1 MATTPRWGGLRLEP
15 YDPNSRDADGDG
27 IVQEGTAFERPVGT
41 QIWDGLDQL
50 TEGLVSPDRDTG
62 WLVYNPEEFSFV
74 EYTPS
79 YGGAFE
85 TPLAKSLDD
94 TVGTVGSRMGTIGD
108 QQGTIGDRGTLESI
122 VGTIS
127 RPPTPRPI
135 ERREPIT
142 PEVAPE
148 PAAAELE
155 DVAEEVI
162 PDWLT
167 PEELARLEPGFI
179 PGQPTLEQ
187 TKREINSKAET
198 ERRILRNSGV
208 SILSSIFGPDWSADR
223 IMNDPVMQSILDRY
237 EEQVIAELL
246 LEIETAR
253 EGDISIALPEAL
265 LKTII
270 GDGRYK
276 SQFETTWSGGMFNNG
291 VRSGFEE
298 KFLGVSNSIDP
309 SARPVYG
316 FVEMPYADD
325 YGRVSDTYGDTR
337 IHLKENA
344 KQRASITLGDSLD
357 GKSAGVPFFG
367 DIDGDRVLAAS
378 QSSAISIKKLR
389 ALHDTVSD
397 VLEDGSLGAD
407 QDTYEPL
414 LKKVTEQIDPD
425 SSMVSSSGYYIEAQ
439 IHGQVRLEDIDVITL
454 PDYMKDLIDD
464 DEEQWVRETIAA
476 IENAGID
483 YRFGETGDIV
493 TPGQLTAAVA
503 PNETPTEEIAG
514 EDIPEVGTAPS
525 PRLAEFSEVTDYES
539 FGESGRQLS
548 TVYGREQLEQAGQEL
563 RLEKAA
569 LEKTI
574 SEWRQTGIWNGA
586 TNGVALP
593 RTKEAKSGITRNISK
608 EDLVDFG
615 DSEELENTFAQYVN
629 QIDRQLQ
636 HVEGRLADLDEI
648 ESGKVVSSINEMT
661 IRDLPNYEELVE
673 RGKEIRRVH
682 STEMTDALQEADPD
696 HVWVLHTGSS
706 TLDGGVLDPNFTLG
720 AGGDG
725 TGLRR
730 TMDTRRA
737 NQSNMDRMAR
747 AYEDAQKNREAWATA
762 LSELEETGNWNGS
775 VLDEVTGGAAM
786 GLGEFIPASSLTQ
799 QQRDDLK
806 DRVQK
811 IVRSFDETMDTF
823 QYAYDEITAG
833 NTYLSYYGIRSPGT
847 GYVRTDSPTSTMY
860 LVRVPKDEAYSGFP
874 TAEYQIFGARKP
886 VVSYEFR
893 SQTEGGAGDSLYA
906 ALALMEQSALSSVSP
921 ERPSEVDT
929 PAPRGPRPTP
939 ESKRD
944 EGFTK
949 ISVNPDEVES
959 MRESLENT
967 LFNKYLSQ
975 EEKNLPAVDKVRL
988 LSERMGI
995 RFEQPTDEMIDS
1007 AISQFEAGQRID
1019 KSLDVI
1025 RAVPLDSPKYARTRK
1040 LVEQMEEVQEMV
1052 KTEEGRAA
1060 IRERMA
1066 EGLISS
1072 LSAQEDIYNRYPIMR
1087 ANNVFGIMPN
1097 SETSHLH
1104 AAGVAST
1111 GVVNGM
1117 ITLRYRIGAHSLIM
1131 GSLEVDGIE
1140 DGDIF
1145 SDTLRVAGTR
1155 SYQVALASHELG
1167 HHAHMIASLRRKGLE
1182 PSSTK
1187 SFIEQLKEQGP
1198 LLEDSLAGVKL
1209 AALRKLPL
1217 STRIDDLNE
1226 DQRKTLGDYA
1236 VGGWKEMPREK
1247 RLESDSDAWEE
1258 SVMFQTVYGGK
1269 DRVIGRAIAG
1279 TGFDDSWLNVP
1290 EELATPES
1298 LAAFVEQRL
1307 GMPAAEFARQ
1317 LHESI
1322 IDDIGVDPRRIAS
1335 NGLTVAEME
1344 EVFKSISDYGASTWT
1359 EGVAETFSLQFL
1371 RDNLSDVRIDQNI
1384 MNQYDSVMANI
1395 LEGIEGDMREVRISN
1410 KTKELLRLIDDL
1422 NNDPLVSGLEEDI
1435 L

>member
-27 IVQEGTAFERPVGT
+27 IVQEGTAFERPAGT
-41 QIWDGLDQL
+41 QIWDGLNQL
-50 TEGLVSPDRDTG
+50 AEGLVSPDRDTG

-135 ERREPIT
+135 ERRESIT

-148 PAAAELE
+148 PQAPTPVTAGAVGDSRLPEGFIPGMILPEQEELFKRTVDGARFNMSREGTLGVMIQGRSAELE
-155 DVAEEVI
+155 KTLKDFPEVYDRIEEIVARETINGLRKELDDSLDKPITIAMPEGVLGRVIADGRYKTQFESSVSGGLLNPDFRSEFELMHMGVPRTIDPKLRPVYGFRETGKEEGSVASMYGNTTVVLKTDIADRTTITIGDSLSGTFPVPHGQSASDDRLLASANLQQVLGHTGNGLLAALQELRDDETLDDGWKPLIDKALAGFEPDLYIKPHYVESQIFGGVRAEDIDHVRLPWDVKPELVEDLRARGISFYVQKRDESDITFEERFNDDVRTSQFDTPEITPTPVPRQRAQQVPEFASSAGDTLSQDKPSDIPGATPSSQAEAPAA
-162 PDWLT
+162 PDDGVPEWLT

-179 PGQPTLEQ
+179 PGKPTQKMTE
-187 TKREINSKAET
+187 TIDRRAARGREDIAVNGRAE
-198 ERRILRNSGV
+198 IAYVL
-208 SILSSIFGPDWSADR
+208 GPQWDYEKVKD
-223 IMNDPVMQSILDRY
+223 DPVLQELVNRH
-237 EEQVIAELL
+237 ETLVIDQLRD
-246 LEIETAR
+246 EIERAKDA
-253 EGDISIALPEAL
+253 EIVVAVPETLIRQIVA
-265 LKTII
+265 
-270 GDGRYK
+270 DGRYK
-276 SQFETTWSGGMFNNG
+276 SQFETNKSGGMLNNG
-291 VRSGFEE
+291 VRSSFEE
-298 KFLGVSNSIDP
+298 ANLGVSPTIDP
-309 SARPVYG
+309 TARPLYAFVDTLEG
-316 FVEMPYADD
+316 F
-325 YGRVSDTYGDTR
+325 GSDRLSEQYGDGR
-337 IHLKENA
+337 IHLKPST
-344 KQRASITLGDSLD
+344 KQRATLTLGDSLD
-357 GKSAGVPFFG
+357 TDGVPVSFFD
-367 DIDGDRVLAAS
+367 DIDDGRVLAAS
-378 QSSAISIKKLR
+378 GEISSSQKTPS
-389 ALHDTVSD
+389 ALYEAATSM
-397 VLEDGSLGAD
+397 LEDGSLGDDAD
-407 QDTYEPL
+407 IYEPL
-414 LKKVTEQIDPD
+414 LRKIVENLDPD
-425 SSMVSSSGYYIEAQ
+425 FNDTMTDETAYYTEAQ
-439 IHGQVRLEDIDVITL
+439 IHGQIRVEDIELVTL
-454 PDYMKDLIDD
+454 PDFYETLLEDE
-464 DEEQWVRETIAA
+464 DEEWLRETI
-476 IENAGID
+476 EGFERNGIP
-483 YRFGETGDIV
+483 YRFGYDGDIV
-493 TPGQLTAAVA
+493 TPERPAAAAVQEPVPVSSERTYDPFDTSA
-503 PNETPTEEIAG
+503 PDYDPTRDPFSDSFISSF
-514 EDIPEVGTAPS
+514 DSPPEVA
-525 PRLAEFSEVTDYES
+525 
-539 FGESGRQLS
+539 
-548 TVYGREQLEQAGQEL
+548 
-563 RLEKAA
+563 
-569 LEKTI
+569 
-574 SEWRQTGIWNGA
+574 
-586 TNGVALP
+586 
-593 RTKEAKSGITRNISK
+593 
-608 EDLVDFG
+608 
-615 DSEELENTFAQYVN
+615 
-629 QIDRQLQ
+629 
-636 HVEGRLADLDEI
+636 
-648 ESGKVVSSINEMT
+648 
-661 IRDLPNYEELVE
+661 
-673 RGKEIRRVH
+673 
-682 STEMTDALQEADPD
+682 
-696 HVWVLHTGSS
+696 
-706 TLDGGVLDPNFTLG
+706 
-720 AGGDG
+720 
-725 TGLRR
+725 
-730 TMDTRRA
+730 
-737 NQSNMDRMAR
+737 
-747 AYEDAQKNREAWATA
+747 
-762 LSELEETGNWNGS
+762 
-775 VLDEVTGGAAM
+775 
-786 GLGEFIPASSLTQ
+786 
-799 QQRDDLK
+799 
-806 DRVQK
+806 
-811 IVRSFDETMDTF
+811 
-823 QYAYDEITAG
+823 
-833 NTYLSYYGIRSPGT
+833 
-847 GYVRTDSPTSTMY
+847 
-860 LVRVPKDEAYSGFP
+860 
-874 TAEYQIFGARKP
+874 
-886 VVSYEFR
+886 
-893 SQTEGGAGDSLYA
+893 
-906 ALALMEQSALSSVSP
+906 
-921 ERPSEVDT
+921 T
-929 PAPRGPRPTP
+929 PAPRASRPTP
-939 ESKRD
+939 ESRRD

-959 MRESLENT
+959 MRESLETT
-967 LFNKYLSQ
+967 LLNRYLSP
-975 EEKNLPAVDKVRL
+975 EERNLPAVDKVRL

-1040 LVEQMEEVQEMV
+1040 LIEQMEEVQEMV

-1155 SYQVALASHELG
+1155 SYQIALASHELG

-1209 AALRKLPL
+1209 AALRNLPL
-1217 STRIDDLNE
+1217 STRLDDLDE

-1247 RLESDSDAWEE
+1247 RLERDSDAWEE

-1279 TGFDDSWLNVP
+1279 TGFDDSWSNVP

-1371 RDNLSDVRIDQNI
+1371 RDKLSDVRIDQNI
-1384 MNQYDSVMANI
+1384 MTQYDSVMANI

-1422 NNDPLVSGLEEDI
+1422 NNDPLVRGLEED
-1435 L
+1435 LL

>member
-1 MATTPRWGGLRLEP
+1 
-15 YDPNSRDADGDG
+15 
-27 IVQEGTAFERPVGT
+27 
-41 QIWDGLDQL
+41 
-50 TEGLVSPDRDTG
+50 LVSPDRDTE
-62 WLVYNPEEFSFV
+62 WLIYNPKEFSFV

-85 TPLAKSLDD
+85 TPLARSLDD

-135 ERREPIT
+135 ERRESIT
-142 PEVAPE
+142 PEVVPE

-167 PEELARLEPGFI
+167 PEELDRLEPGFI
-179 PGQPTLEQ
+179 PGRP
-187 TKREINSKAET
+187 T
-198 ERRILRNSGV
+198 ERMEEWIDRQSSTSKGLIRNWGRSEIAQILGPEWNYQRV
-208 SILSSIFGPDWSADR
+208 QDDPIFQQLVERHQKSVVDELRSEIEAARESEIVIAVPERFIGT
-223 IMNDPVMQSILDRY
+223 ILD
-237 EEQVIAELL
+237 E
-246 LEIETAR
+246 
-253 EGDISIALPEAL
+253 
-265 LKTII
+265 
-270 GDGRYK
+270 GRYK
-276 SQFETTWSGGMFNNG
+276 SQFETNKSGGLLNKG
-291 VRSGFEE
+291 YRSSFEE
-298 KFLGVSNSIDP
+298 SALGVSPEIDP
-309 SARPVYG
+309 TARPLYA
-316 FVEMPYADD
+316 FVDTLDGDVADRI
-325 YGRVSDTYGDTR
+325 GEQYGDGR
-337 IHLKENA
+337 IHLKSSS
-344 KQRASITLGDSLD
+344 KQRATLTLGDSLD
-357 GKSAGVPFFG
+357 NNAIPVSFFG
-367 DIDGDRVLAAS
+367 EVDDDRVLAAS
-378 QSSAISIKKLR
+378 GLVPSSQKTKGSLYDA
-389 ALHDTVSD
+389 ALSMLD
-397 VLEDGSLGAD
+397 DGSLGDDAD
-407 QDTYEPL
+407 VYGPL
-414 LKKVTEQIDPD
+414 LQKIVTELDPD
-425 SSMVSSSGYYIEAQ
+425 FTDTAIDQTAYYTEAQ
-439 IHGQVRLEDIDVITL
+439 VHGQVRIDDIELITL
-454 PDYMKDLIDD
+454 PDFYEELME
-464 DEEQWVRETIAA
+464 DEDQEWLKETIAV
-476 IENAGID
+476 IERNGIP
-483 YRFGETGDIV
+483 YRFGNDGDIV
-493 TPGQLTAAVA
+493 TPERPAAVA
-503 PNETPTEEIAG
+503 TQEPKPVSSGRTYDPFDTSAPDYDPTRDPFSDSFIGFQDETPAMDMAG
-514 EDIPEVGTAPS
+514 EEIPEVSTKPS
-525 PRLAEFSEVTDYES
+525 PRFAEFSEVTDYES

-574 SEWRQTGIWNGA
+574 SEWRQTGIWNGG

-636 HVEGRLADLDEI
+636 HVDGRLADLDEI

-921 ERPSEVDT
+921 ERPSEVAT
-929 PAPRGPRPTP
+929 PAPRAPRPTP

-995 RFEQPTDEMIDS
+995 RFEQPADEMIDS

-1040 LVEQMEEVQEMV
+1040 LIEQMEEVQEMV

-1155 SYQVALASHELG
+1155 SYQIALASHELG

-1217 STRIDDLNE
+1217 STRLDDLDE

-1247 RLESDSDAWEE
+1247 RLERDSDAWEE
-1258 SVMFQTVYGGK
+1258 SIMFQTVYGGTR

-1279 TGFDDSWLNVP
+1279 EGFDDSWLNVP

-1371 RDNLSDVRIDQNI
+1371 RDKLSDVRIDQNI
-1384 MNQYDSVMANI
+1384 MTQYDSVMANI

-1422 NNDPLVSGLEEDI
+1422 NNDPLVRGLEED
-1435 L
+1435 LL